1 MIPTKYGGGLNKN
14 THVNPVNVSASI
26 PENLVVQ
33 SIQVFLCRLISLAA
47 KSFYNLQIQY
57 TLEIL
62 EYTPK
67 PDPEEP
73 YFEIDATTGDLIAL
87 KQLAYTVDP
96 HRYVVNVTAIEQVS
110 GFTTTQQV
118 CSDAFGAT
126 PITMTAWLSSF
137 LREKAINCYN

>member
-1 MIPTKYGGGLNKN
+1 MCISTRTFSGSK
-14 THVNPVNVSASI
+14 H
-26 PENLVVQ
+26 
-33 SIQVFLCRLISLAA
+33 VFLCRLISLAA

-62 EYTPK
+62 DYTPT

-96 HRYVVNVTAIEQVS
+96 RRYVVNVTATERVS
-110 GFTTTQQV
+110 GFTSSQQV
-118 CSDAFGAT
+118 CGSAFGAT
-126 PITMTAWLSSF
+126 PITMMTLLSSF
-137 LREKAINCYN
+137 LRENTTDCHN